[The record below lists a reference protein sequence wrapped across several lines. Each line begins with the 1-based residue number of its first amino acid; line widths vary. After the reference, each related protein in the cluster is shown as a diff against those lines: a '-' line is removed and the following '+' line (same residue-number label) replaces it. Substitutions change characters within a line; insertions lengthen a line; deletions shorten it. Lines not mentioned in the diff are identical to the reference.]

1 MDRLLQ
7 TDDVQSLVQSR
18 RLIKNFNVSRRNLG
32 KLRWKFKFCPSFSA
46 FVHLFRVSPFPSSV
60 SARFFCFL
68 SALEAV
74 REHWRRDSNEIFEIQ
89 RRCHNRLRLDASAI
103 VEQAFLLLLLLL
115 LVFFLFLRRGIEI
128 NFKIEI
134 IRLAIINFSKGSIF
148 DVCIRLVFRFG
159 MRFN

>member
-1 MDRLLQ
+1 MEIQILSVLFRF
-7 TDDVQSLVQSR
+7 R
-18 RLIKNFNVSRRNLG
+18 
-32 KLRWKFKFCPSFSA
+32 PSFSR
-46 FVHLFRVSPFPSSV
+46 FSV
-60 SARFFCFL
+60 SFVRLGPLLLFSPSL

-103 VEQAFLLLLLLL
+103 VEQAFLLLLFLL

>member
-60 SARFFCFL
+60 SARFFSFPRVSPL
-68 SALEAV
+68 
-74 REHWRRDSNEIFEIQ
+74 WRQFE
-89 RRCHNRLRLDASAI
+89 NTG
-103 VEQAFLLLLLLL
+103 VET
-115 LVFFLFLRRGIEI
+115 V
-128 NFKIEI
+128 
-134 IRLAIINFSKGSIF
+134 
-148 DVCIRLVFRFG
+148 
-159 MRFN
+159 MRFSRSRGGVIIALGSTRAPSSSKHSSSSSSCFSSSFFFFVEESRLILK

>member
-1 MDRLLQ
+1 MEIQILSVLFRF
-7 TDDVQSLVQSR
+7 R
-18 RLIKNFNVSRRNLG
+18 
-32 KLRWKFKFCPSFSA
+32 PSFSR
-46 FVHLFRVSPFPSSV
+46 FSV
-60 SARFFCFL
+60 SFVRLGPLLLFSPSL

-89 RRCHNRLRLDASAI
+89 RRYHNRLRLDASAI

-134 IRLAIINFSKGSIF
+134 IRLAIINFSKGSNF

>member
-1 MDRLLQ
+1 MEIQILSVLFR
-7 TDDVQSLVQSR
+7 
-18 RLIKNFNVSRRNLG
+18 
-32 KLRWKFKFCPSFSA
+32 FCPSFSR
-46 FVHLFRVSPFPSSV
+46 FSV
-60 SARFFCFL
+60 SFVRLGPLLLFSPSL

-103 VEQAFLLLLLLL
+103 VEQAFLLLLLL